1 MEVGRRSKGTILK
14 ECRTTAPAAITLRF
28 IDAHPHYP
36 RSRYGGSS
44 MTKTE
49 VVHIVSDLC
58 SSGEPILKADIN
70 LAACLGRLITV
81 AMPYQIIHA

>member
-1 MEVGRRSKGTILK
+1 
-14 ECRTTAPAAITLRF
+14 
-28 IDAHPHYP
+28 
-36 RSRYGGSS
+36 

-81 AMPYQIIHA
+81 AMPYQIIHAELWKLPTYDENS